1 MKKAVFGRKNTSK
14 LTERR
19 EAIGYIFIIPWIIGS
34 SVFFIYPF
42 LQSIWFAFCN
52 LSFSENGL
60 VTDFIG
66 FENFKIVFFESPT
79 VFQKFA
85 SSIGQT
91 LSELVLVITVSFFL
105 SIILNQEFKGK
116 VVARAI
122 FSLPLI
128 VSSGVLLSIFKGN
141 LFSQSQDALQQSTVF
156 EAAGIQS
163 ILENTGLGTGFVEM
177 IVKNVNMIVDMLWK
191 SGVQLIVFLAGLQ
204 SIPVSFYEVCD
215 IEGSTSWQKFWRVT
229 FPVMMPFVFLN
240 IIYTIIDSFT
250 YYSNPIMKQILTYF
264 NNLQYSLS
272 NALAF
277 AYFIVIIVI
286 TGIIAK
292 LLSGHIVYTE
302 K

>member
-1 MKKAVFGRKNTSK
+1 MKKCLFKKPFPAR

-19 EAIGYIFIIPWIIGS
+19 EAMGYAFILPWMIGV

-42 LQSIWFAFCN
+42 IQSVWFAFCN

-66 FENFKIVFFESPT
+66 LKNFKIVFFENPA
-79 VFQKFA
+79 VFQKFTG
-85 SSIGQT
+85 SIGQM
-91 LSELVLVITVSFFL
+91 LSELVLVITLSFFL
-105 SIILNQEFKGK
+105 SIILNQEFRGK
-116 VVARAI
+116 VAARAI

-128 VSSGVLLSIFKGN
+128 VSSGVLLGIFKGN

-156 EAAGIQS
+156 QAAGIQR
-163 ILENTGLGTGFVEM
+163 ILESTGLGTGFVEM

-191 SGVQLIVFLAGLQ
+191 SGVQIIVFLAGLQ
-204 SIPVSFYEVCD
+204 SIPTSFYEVCD
-215 IEGSTSWQKFWRVT
+215 IEGATSWQKFWRVT

-250 YYSNPIMKQILTYF
+250 YYSNPIMEQILTYF

>member
-19 EAIGYIFIIPWIIGS
+19 EAIGYIFIITWIIGS